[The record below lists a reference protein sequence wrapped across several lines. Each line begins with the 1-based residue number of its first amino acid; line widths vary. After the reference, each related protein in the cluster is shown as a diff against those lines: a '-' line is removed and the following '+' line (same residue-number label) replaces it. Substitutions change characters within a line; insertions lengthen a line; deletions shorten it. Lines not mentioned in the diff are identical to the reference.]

1 MDLTRFLKPEQPQT
15 QLYNIKN
22 VRKRDGSIEEFD
34 ERKLLGWASWACK
47 GKEDLY
53 SRLVKMVLR
62 TEAREYIYTDE
73 LQDMLI
79 SAADSLIVSEP
90 EYDDVA
96 KQLLLAKMR
105 KQVFQSDR
113 FQPPGLRQWAD
124 YLAEAGAWQKI
135 TWFTDNE
142 WDQLEKAIDHS
153 RDEDFTYGGL
163 KQFFDKYARRNVEL
177 EEIYETPQFMYMGM
191 AMAMGQ
197 TDDWSIQQIIDLY
210 DAFSTFK
217 INVPTPP
224 MIGLRSG
231 DNGFASCCLVES
243 GDTLD
248 SLDASEHVVFK
259 MVAARAGI
267 GHKLT
272 TRSVADPVRNGS
284 FYHMGKIPYLRHA
297 FASCASN
304 TQQSRGGSMN
314 TNIAMFDPE
323 VMTILSG
330 KSQRSDAESRLD
342 KIDYTLQV
350 NGFLLE
356 RALKKQN
363 ITLMSYLYAPEVYE
377 AFYSKDLSTFVKAYE
392 AAERRL
398 ATKTRRTRDGHSVP
412 LCPTISAMEVLN
424 HALKIRM
431 EVGRVYLQFV
441 DNTNAHSNF
450 DEPITMTNLCVA
462 PETRILTSTG
472 YQTIKDMQDSEVV
485 LWNGQEWSNTVV
497 RKTGENQK
505 LLNISFSDGS
515 SIRATPYHK
524 FYTPTA
530 GRRADRVKSV
540 KDKLIEVRAK
550 DLTIG
555 MKMPKFD
562 LPVIPGSK
570 ELISPWANG
579 FFTGD
584 GTVQQNDSG
593 KQYHKLYFYEDKRA
607 LVDKCD
613 AELSAG
619 HHADNMSAY
628 MVKGLESKF
637 FVPSAEYTIQSRI
650 KWLEGLLDADGC
662 LQSNGPTPSV
672 VLSSVNR
679 EFLEQVRET
688 LASLGVASKFS
699 TTRSAGPRMLP
710 DGKGGHKEYLT
721 QEVHR
726 ITISSTGYW
735 QLYDQG
741 LRLHKHSDTLGR
753 PNRPASQYVTVTSI
767 EDGGVADTFCFTEP
781 LLNLGVF
788 NGILAGN
795 CVEINQPTYWFD
807 HIMDLYNTNEDI
819 KPGEQGE
826 VSLCNLAGITLG
838 KVKTL
843 EEWESVCYLVL
854 KFVDTIIDIQDYAF
868 PQMAI
873 TAKKRRNVGIGVMN
887 AAGAMAEL
895 GLQYVGEEARNWLHR
910 EMEKHAYFLHKAS
923 VRLAKER
930 GAADWFKY
938 TLPAKG
944 VLVIDTYKKTVDELV
959 SVGLELDWE
968 ELRSDILKYGMRNSV
983 LSAQMPGESSSVVTG
998 STNSLDPIRALVT
1011 VKGSGTSKVKCVAPG
1026 ATDPSISKH
1035 YITAFNVPK
1044 EEWVKFNAVA
1054 QKFFNQ
1060 AMSFNEYYRFSDYPD
1075 GKIPMAAVLKNV
1087 LLAYKYGMKSIYYAW
1102 FDDDNGG
1109 SVHQQGCSSG
1119 GCSI

>member
-34 ERKLLGWASWACK
+34 GSKLMGWASWACK

-113 FQPPGLRQWAD
+113 FQPPGLRQWSD

-135 TWFTDNE
+135 TWFTDSE
-142 WDQLEKAIDHS
+142 WDQLEEAIDHS

-197 TDDWSIQQIIDLY
+197 TDDWSIEQIIALY

-231 DNGFASCCLVES
+231 DNGFASCCLVEA

-323 VMTILSG
+323 VMSILSG

-356 RALKKQN
+356 RALKKQD

-392 AAERRL
+392 AAEKRL
-398 ATKTRRTRDGHSVP
+398 STKTRRTRDGHSVP

-450 DEPITMTNLCVA
+450 DEPITMTNLCV
-462 PETRILTSTG
+462 
-472 YQTIKDMQDSEVV
+472 
-485 LWNGQEWSNTVV
+485 
-497 RKTGENQK
+497 
-505 LLNISFSDGS
+505 
-515 SIRATPYHK
+515 
-524 FYTPTA
+524 
-530 GRRADRVKSV
+530 
-540 KDKLIEVRAK
+540 
-550 DLTIG
+550 
-555 MKMPKFD
+555 
-562 LPVIPGSK
+562 
-570 ELISPWANG
+570 
-579 FFTGD
+579 
-584 GTVQQNDSG
+584 
-593 KQYHKLYFYEDKRA
+593 
-607 LVDKCD
+607 
-613 AELSAG
+613 
-619 HHADNMSAY
+619 
-628 MVKGLESKF
+628 
-637 FVPSAEYTIQSRI
+637 
-650 KWLEGLLDADGC
+650 
-662 LQSNGPTPSV
+662 
-672 VLSSVNR
+672 
-679 EFLEQVRET
+679 
-688 LASLGVASKFS
+688 
-699 TTRSAGPRMLP
+699 
-710 DGKGGHKEYLT
+710 
-721 QEVHR
+721 
-726 ITISSTGYW
+726 
-735 QLYDQG
+735 
-741 LRLHKHSDTLGR
+741 
-753 PNRPASQYVTVTSI
+753 
-767 EDGGVADTFCFTEP
+767 
-781 LLNLGVF
+781 
-788 NGILAGN
+788 
-795 CVEINQPTYWFD
+795 EINQPTYWFD

-838 KVKTL
+838 KVRTL

-968 ELRSDILKYGMRNSV
+968 SLRADILKYGMRNSV

-1026 ATDPSISKH
+1026 ATDITISKN

-1087 LLAYKYGMKSIYYAW
+1087 LLAYKYGLKSIYYAW